1 MILLAKFPTHSSP
14 QAGCRAWGEGA
25 GCRRSQA
32 YRERLVLQVHVL
44 TVLPRMSG
52 CEVALTTG
60 RCGAMAV
67 GRWLSAGYREQDRG
81 ADNES
86 SFHGGVLW
94 LRQLQIFLRL
104 IRSLRAGREEGA
116 AIFTI
121 L

>member
-52 CEVALTTG
+52 CEV
-60 RCGAMAV
+60 V